1 MTTAM
6 KITMKIEIALL
17 VLLLMMTKP
26 KIMITEPKI
35 RITKP
40 KIIITKTKINFAL
53 HSSRKQKPIVL
64 QYTKKHFRYS
74 KFPFF
79 L

>member
-40 KIIITKTKINFAL
+40 KIIITKTKIIITKPNIIIIL
-53 HSSRKQKPIVL
+53 QSQKK
-64 QYTKKHFRYS
+64 YD
-74 KFPFF
+74 
-79 L
+79 